1 MAAGAMGALAHRATA
16 TAAASAPGTIA
27 FSQADYTVHENQGY
41 ATITIHRSDASA
53 EAWIGYGVRQANAT
67 NKVDFDV
74 VPNSQAH
81 FLPGQ
86 ANYSVSVHI
95 YDRGMNTPGSTVHAT
110 AYLFGAGPQTI
121 GDPREATI
129 TILRDDPLE
138 QRDDANPLKSSP
150 APSSANVLQNV
161 NWYIA
166 GAKSNAGIAE
176 AQYSQSNPAWAKAL
190 SVIADAPGERRF
202 WYWNEP
208 NPENLVANYLEYT
221 QLSQPDS
228 TAMLTTY
235 SLVHGHC
242 TGSWSDSPA
251 FVKSYRN
258 WINHLAEGIGNF
270 RVVMFFEIDA
280 LITKAVYPPWP
291 PRPARGR
298 AEVGHP
304 PARARPAR
312 RALPRRR
319 CRRRNRLADHG
330 RHAADRRSAVRA
342 GFSLNATHFDWTT
355 TELYYGQRIAKALG
369 GVHFV
374 INTGGNGRGPLVPAN
389 RAKSGN
395 EVALQPARTRPG
407 APEHEHRLYVG
418 RRVPVGRQP
427 GRVRRRLCVRCAP
440 RRHLLA
446 CLRGNAERELGQ
458 QGDRPIGAAHPPGH
472 VSRRPPVTGLAVRAD
487 ARIALSGSHV
497 DRPASCGRPLS
508 PAPLALRRP
517 GESHR
522 HHRTFVSALGGLPPS
537 PIRRST
543 SIACGRLRI
552 HPLTMRR
559 TRSRSGRNPAARA

>member
-1 MAAGAMGALAHRATA
+1 MAAGAIGALAHRA

-67 NKVDFDV
+67 NRVDFDV

-110 AYLFGAGPQTI
+110 AYLFGAYPQTI

-138 QRDDANPLKSSP
+138 QRDDANPLNSSP

-176 AQYSQSNPAWAKAL
+176 AQYARSNPAWAKAL

-251 FVKSYRN
+251 FVNSYRN

-280 LITKAVYPPWP
+280 LITKGCLSPHGLHVRLVDELRWAI
-291 PRPARGR
+291 
-298 AEVGHP
+298 
-304 PARARPAR
+304 R
-312 RALPRRR
+312 RLEQDPHVVLYLDA
-319 CRRRNRLADHG
+319 G
-330 RHAADRRSAVRA
+330 AADAIGWRTTVDMLRTAGVQYA
-342 GFSLNATHFDWTT
+342 QGFSLNATHFDWTT

-389 RAKSGN
+389 RAKHGN
-395 EVALQPARTRPG
+395 EVLCNPPGRGLGPLSTNTGYMWADAFLWDDNPGGSGGACVSG
-407 APEHEHRLYVG
+407 AP
-418 RRVPVGRQP
+418 P
-427 GRVRRRLCVRCAP
+427 GGTYWPAY
-440 RRHLLA
+440 
-446 CLRGNAERELGQ
+446 
-458 QGDRPIGAAHPPGH
+458 AAMLEQNW
-472 VSRRPPVTGLAVRAD
+472 VNRVTGPPEPLIRQGTFLAD
-487 ARIALSGSHV
+487 
-497 DRPASCGRPLS
+497 
-508 PAPLALRRP
+508 
-517 GESHR
+517 
-522 HHRTFVSALGGLPPS
+522 
-537 PIRRST
+537 
-543 SIACGRLRI
+543 
-552 HPLTMRR
+552 HP
-559 TRSRSGRNPAARA
+559 